1 VTRPG
6 VSTLHLLAIA
16 GFTSVLSMRLCDA
29 MLPALATEFGSSS
42 ERAAAVVSAFAL
54 AYGVMQLAYGV
65 LGDRHGKP
73 RVIAF
78 ASAWCALATL
88 AAAFA
93 PTLHSLVLARAAMG
107 AGAAAIVPLTLA
119 WIGDTVA
126 LEQRQATL
134 ARFSGYTLTGMML
147 GAWAGGFATDMLG
160 WRTAFYVVAPMFAL
174 SAVLLLRRA
183 GTTSPPARSHG
194 TVPYGQR
201 VRELLAARWTRFVLA
216 CVFVEGALSF
226 GFLAFVPTVLYDR
239 FGMPLTQAGGILA
252 VFALGGLAFSRSA
265 ALVLRRFDP
274 PAQARLAAFP
284 LAAGF
289 AMLAAMPHW
298 SWAVAACALAGYG
311 FYALHNTLQLTGTQL
326 STSSRGLAMSLF
338 AGALFVGQA
347 VGVVLAAMLFS
358 RLGPAWTFGLA
369 GTGLALLPLLF
380 GARLRQRAVSSLRAP

>member
-1 VTRPG
+1 MTRPG
-6 VSTLHLLAIA
+6 VSTLHLLAVA

-29 MLPALATEFGSSS
+29 MLPALATEFASSS
-42 ERAAAVVSAFAL
+42 EQAAAVVSAFAL

-65 LGDRHGKP
+65 LGDRYGKP

-147 GAWAGGFATDMLG
+147 GAWAGGFATDMFG
-160 WRTAFYVVAPMFAL
+160 WRTAFYAVAPMFAL
-174 SAVLLLRRA
+174 AAVLLLRRS
-183 GTTSPPARSHG
+183 GTTSPPARSAG
-194 TVPYGQR
+194 TAPYAQR

-216 CVFVEGALSF
+216 CVFVEGALSV
-226 GFLAFVPTVLYDR
+226 GSLAFVPTVLHDR
-239 FGMPLTQAGGILA
+239 FGLPLTQAGGILA
-252 VFALGGLAFSRSA
+252 MFALGGLAFSRSA

-274 PAQARLAAFP
+274 PAQARLAALP
-284 LAAGF
+284 LAVGF

-298 SWAVAACALAGYG
+298 SWALAACALAGYG

-347 VGVVLAAMLFS
+347 VGVVLAAMLFA
-358 RLGPAWTFGLA
+358 RLGSAWTFALA
-369 GTGLALLPLLF
+369 GTGLTLLPLLF
-380 GARLRQRAVSSLRAP
+380 SARLRQRAVSSLTAP

>member
-54 AYGVMQLAYGV
+54 AYGVMQLAFGV
-65 LGDRHGKP
+65 LGDRYGKP

-107 AGAAAIVPLTLA
+107 GGAAAIVPLTLA

-134 ARFSGYTLTGMML
+134 ARFSGYTLSGMML
-147 GAWAGGFATDMLG
+147 GAFAGGFATDMFG

-174 SAVLLLRRA
+174 AAVLLLRRS
-183 GTTSPPARSHG
+183 GTTSPPAQSPGAATYAR
-194 TVPYGQR
+194 R

-226 GFLAFVPTVLYDR
+226 GFLAFVPTVLHDR

-252 VFALGGLAFSRSA
+252 VFALGGLVFSRSA
-265 ALVLRRFDP
+265 ALVLRRLDP
-274 PAQARLAAFP
+274 PAQARLAAIP
-284 LAAGF
+284 LATGF
-289 AMLAAMPHW
+289 AMLAVMPHW
-298 SWAVAACALAGYG
+298 SWALAACALAGYG

-326 STSSRGLAMSLF
+326 SMSSRGLAMSLF
-338 AGALFVGQA
+338 AGSLFVGQA
-347 VGVVLAAMLFS
+347 VGVVLAAMLFY
-358 RLGPAWTFGLA
+358 RLGPTWTFALA
-369 GTGLALLPLLF
+369 GTGLTLLPLLF
-380 GARLRQRAVSSLRAP
+380 GARLRQRGAIGLRAP